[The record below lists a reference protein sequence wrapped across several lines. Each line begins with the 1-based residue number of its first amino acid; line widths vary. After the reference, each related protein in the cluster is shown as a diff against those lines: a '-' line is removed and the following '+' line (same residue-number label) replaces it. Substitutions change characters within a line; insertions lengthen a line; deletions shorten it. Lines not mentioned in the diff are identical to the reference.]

1 MRIVIGSQIKD
12 ISIFYM
18 SEKISHKKEVLL
30 EKQVEPLFKATR
42 SGGAGNI
49 FAALLVYF
57 LLKDSDQQVYA
68 AYISAAITIL
78 SLLRIVTSQFYIN
91 NKSELLFHLNIYVL
105 LTLAIGV
112 CWGLF
117 AYMQIYSDDE
127 TLRNLVLLINFGLI
141 AASIATLSAWTMAYL
156 AYMLPQSI
164 AIFYIFMSIDSSYNL
179 YMVFAYLIYTA
190 VMVLTSIEV
199 NRSHKKEI
207 QLKLNNRKLITDL
220 NIEIDAR
227 EKVQNELEMNKRELE
242 IKVKERTRD
251 LIDIN
256 ENLER
261 VIDKKEQAEQTLQYL
276 AYNDELTGLPN
287 RNTLVDRIGQS
298 IKKSSRENHQMA
310 ILFLDLDRFK
320 NVNDSLGHT
329 IGDELLQEVASRLY
343 STLRNN
349 DTISRNGGDE
359 FVVVMEELY
368 DTNEVINVAKK
379 IINCLTEAFSIE
391 SHKIHLGV
399 SVGISIYP
407 NDGDTPLMLIRNA
420 DTAMYRAKKA
430 GGNQLQFY
438 DESMSRQ
445 LRHRLELEHELH
457 DALANNEFSLQYQPQ
472 ISCLTGITT
481 GFETLMRWNNK
492 KHGEILP
499 DIFIP
504 LLEETGLIYSVGEWV
519 VSQAV
524 EFIRVNNI
532 KDVIFSINLS
542 ALQCN
547 DLTFVN
553 YVKNTIESSGIDPSQ
568 IEFEITESLLIKDF
582 DKTKLLLDE
591 MHSIG
596 CTIALD
602 DFGTGYTSMNY
613 LARLPIDIIKVDKA
627 LVHNIDVNNNLRSI
641 VMAIVTMSEGLGIR
655 NIFEG
660 VETMAELAV
669 IKKMGGEIIQ
679 GFLFSKPIDGDHVV
693 KWLDSADSEKR
704 A

>member
-1 MRIVIGSQIKD
+1 MPENILSKED
-12 ISIFYM
+12 I
-18 SEKISHKKEVLL
+18 LL
-30 EKQVEPLFKATR
+30 EKQVEPLFKAAL
-42 SGGAGNI
+42 SGGLANI
-49 FAALLVYF
+49 FAACLVYL
-57 LLKDSDQQVYA
+57 LLKNTSYA
-68 AYISAAITIL
+68 ASSLWLSAGIIVF
-78 SLLRIVTSQFYIN
+78 SLLRIVVSSHYIN
-91 NKSELLFHLNIYVL
+91 KNKYKLKTYLYTHIAFTLIIGSTWAIYE
-105 LTLAIGV
+105 
-112 CWGLF
+112 F
-117 AYMQIYSDDE
+117 MQHNPDDE
-127 TLRNLVLLINFGLI
+127 ALRNFVFLINFGLI
-141 AASIATLSAWTMAYL
+141 AGSITTLSTYRPAYL
-156 AYMLPQSI
+156 AYMLPQAL
-164 AIFYIFMSIDSSYNL
+164 AIFSVFIILGTVIYYYMAFAFVIFMSLMITTSFNINRGHKQEML
-179 YMVFAYLIYTA
+179 LKINNRQLI
-190 VMVLTSIEV
+190 
-199 NRSHKKEI
+199 ND
-207 QLKLNNRKLITDL
+207 LNN
-220 NIEIDAR
+220 EIDAR
-227 EKVQNELEMNKRELE
+227 ETIQKELENNKRELE
-242 IKVKERTRD
+242 IKVRERTRD

-261 VIDKKEQAEQTLQYL
+261 VIEKKEQAEQTLQYL

-320 NVNDSLGHT
+320 NVNDSLGHAV
-329 IGDELLQEVASRLY
+329 GDELLQEVATRLF

-359 FVVVMEELY
+359 FVVVMEELS

-379 IINCLTEAFSIE
+379 IISCLTETFAIQ

-407 NDGDTPLMLIRNA
+407 TDGDAPLILLRNA

-457 DALANNEFSLQYQPQ
+457 DALNDNEFSLDYQPQ
-472 ISCLTGITT
+472 ISCLTGVTT
-481 GFETLMRWNNK
+481 GFEALMRWNNK
-492 KHGEILP
+492 KYGDISP
-499 DIFIP
+499 DTFVP

-519 VSQAV
+519 VAHVIDFLSSNQ
-524 EFIRVNNI
+524 IKNI
-532 KDVIFSINLS
+532 TISINLS

-547 DLTFVN
+547 DLSFVK
-553 YVKNTIESSGIDPSQ
+553 YVQSRIEDSGIDPAQ

-582 DKTKLLLDE
+582 EKTKLLLDE
-591 MHSIG
+591 MHQIG

-613 LARLPIDIIKVDKA
+613 LARLPIDIIKVDKT

-641 VMAIVTMSEGLGIR
+641 VKAIVTMSEGLGIR

-660 VETMAELAV
+660 VETMAELATV
-669 IKKMGGEIIQ
+669 KKMGGEIIQ
-679 GFLFSKPIDGDHVV
+679 GYLFSKPLSANNAV
-693 KWLDSADSEKR
+693 KWLDDVDTAKH